1 MSLCEKRC
9 LKACFYLFIFRSEV
23 DKMLKINEERET
35 AVRIQEGV

>member
-1 MSLCEKRC
+1 MKNAALKRV
-9 LKACFYLFIFRSEV
+9 FIYLFIFRSEV